1 MDAKDKAIADC
12 AYCPIATNIGRAF
25 NLGWYINQLYEV
37 RVYSEVN
44 EDGLFLWANNG
55 YGATK
60 YPRWKWENKPY
71 FAGLLHAFHQEL
83 AAILVETIPVE
94 QATFTILGN
103 EFQVIND
110 LLLRVTVNSATEF
123 KKVGVA
129 TSSKKCYT
137 LASNMIAH
145 HNHPMAALYFDGST
159 VRVYN
164 GVSNGFTAQPGN
176 VPVNSHKLTGNLL
189 DDLFDVLID
198 MFDIIDVPVK

>member
-12 AYCPIATNIGRAF
+12 AYCPIATTIDRAF
-25 NLGWYINQLYEV
+25 NFGWYTSQPCEV
-37 RVYSEVN
+37 CVYFDVN

-55 YGATK
+55 YGDTK
-60 YPRWKWENKPY
+60 YPRWEWENKPY
-71 FAGLLHAFHQEL
+71 FEGLLHALHQEL
-83 AAILVETIPVE
+83 AAILVEIIPVE
-94 QATFTILGN
+94 QTTYTNLGD
-103 EFQVIND
+103 EFQVIKN
-110 LLLRVTVNSATEF
+110 LLLHVTVNGSAEF
-123 KKVGVA
+123 KRVGIA
-129 TSSKKCYT
+129 TSPKKCYT

-145 HNHPMAALYFDGST
+145 HNHPMAALDFDGST

-176 VPVNSHKLTGNLL
+176 VPVSSHKLTGNLS